1 MLPFGLYLSVWP
13 NRSNARTWF
22 AQTFW
27 LFDTIFANSSV
38 PEVQVFFFSSKLY
51 EKPTKN
57 SIKLVLKSKRTH
69 SIVLTEASSHFHA
82 VLFFF
87 FVELC
92 SALSRTLGHTS
103 ALLAHSLCSRRIQV
117 SLPTVC
123 SPSKHLLEK
132 HQMKGK
138 KAEKVDLKLPNE
150 ASEQWLMFG

>member
-103 ALLAHSLCSRRIQV
+103 ALLAHSVCTVAASKFPYPPYAHHPNTSWRSIRWKEKKRRKWTSNCRMKRV
-117 SLPTVC
+117 SN
-123 SPSKHLLEK
+123 
-132 HQMKGK
+132 G
-138 KAEKVDLKLPNE
+138 
-150 ASEQWLMFG
+150 